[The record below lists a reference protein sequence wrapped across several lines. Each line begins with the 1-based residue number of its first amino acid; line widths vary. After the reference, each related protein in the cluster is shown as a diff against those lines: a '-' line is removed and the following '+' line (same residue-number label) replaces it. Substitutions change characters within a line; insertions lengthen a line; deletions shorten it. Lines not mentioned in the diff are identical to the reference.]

1 MNLWQGILLGLVQ
14 GLTEFLPVSSSGHLV
29 LVEALTGVHFT
40 DVTVEVSLHV
50 ATLGS
55 VLVVYGRRL
64 WEIIRGVL
72 SGDGPSARYAAL
84 LVIATIPAGLIGVLF
99 HRQIEER
106 FHSLAWLGVQFVIT
120 GAILWSTRGAG
131 GRGNGGDRTVPSAGA
146 ATTIGFAQAFAILP
160 AISRSGATVAAALRA
175 GLTPAA
181 AAEFSFLLSIPVI
194 AGAGLLEGRDAVLNV
209 AQVGAVPWAVSFAI
223 AFAAGVWSIR
233 WLVAL
238 LRRGRFY
245 AFAPYCWAVGVF
257 TLAYALWHG

>member
-1 MNLWQGILLGLVQ
+1 VNLWQGILLGLVQ

-72 SGDGPSARYAAL
+72 SGDGPSLRYAML
-84 LVIATIPAGLIGVLF
+84 LLIATIPAGLIGVLF
-99 HRQIEER
+99 HRQIEEQ
-106 FHSLAWLGVQFVIT
+106 FHSLVWLGVQFLIT
-120 GAILWSTRGAG
+120 GAILWSTRGRQG
-131 GRGNGGDRTVPSAGA
+131 EGTVPSVGA
-146 ATTIGFAQAFAILP
+146 ATAIGFAQAFAILP

-194 AGAGLLEGRDAVLNV
+194 AGAGLLEGRNAVLNV
-209 AQVGAVPWAVSFAI
+209 TQVGAVPWAVSFVI
-223 AFAAGVWSIR
+223 SFAAGVWSIR

-257 TLAYALWHG
+257 TLGYALWRG